1 MEQRAVTRYSL
12 QVPAHVKTML
22 SGGNVRSYKWKTRD
36 VSSSGAFFLTNGQ
49 LLENGT
55 GIKVN
60 LYLNSF
66 SGSGSWV
73 KMNGRVVRV
82 ESEGVGVCFDG
93 QYQFI
98 SNALDLDM
106 FSTGFFKDKDD

>member
-12 QVPAHVKTML
+12 QIPAHVETML
-22 SGGNVRSYKWKTRD
+22 SGGDVRSYEWKTRD
-36 VSSSGAFFLTNGQ
+36 VSSSGAFLLTNGQ
-49 LLENGT
+49 LLEKGT
-55 GIKVN
+55 DIKVN
-60 LYLNSF
+60 LNLNSF

-73 KMNGRVVRV
+73 TMNGRVVRA

-93 QYQFI
+93 QYKFI

-106 FSTGFFKDKDD
+106 